1 MIAHDCNVL
10 QTLASYAEITSD
22 IVAIEVTLS
31 QILKSKPTAK
41 RLCQQ
46 IFGNA
51 KLHSPPGISRL
62 LRLHLEQAD
71 RLGLTSSQAKALKN
85 TIAFGHQLYAQ
96 AQSTFPAFTEPP
108 IAAQFLCNTIGWS
121 NVEQFAILVLDVK
134 NQILGTQILTK
145 GGLTCVEIS
154 PREIFEI
161 VLRLNGYSF
170 IVGHNHPSGAI
181 GPSSEDL
188 ELTRNILQGAKILDL
203 NCLDHFIVASG
214 AWRSLRESTGLWF

>member
-1 MIAHDCNVL
+1 MIAHDCKAL
-10 QTLASYAEITSD
+10 QTNAPYAEITSD
-22 IVAIEVTLS
+22 IGAIEVTLS

-51 KLHSPPGISRL
+51 QLYSPHAISRL
-62 LRLHLEQAD
+62 LRLHLEQPD
-71 RLGLTSSQAKALKN
+71 RLGLTSTQTKALKN
-85 TIAFGHQLYAQ
+85 AIAFGHQLYAQ
-96 AQSTFPAFTEPP
+96 AQSTLPAFTEPP

-121 NVEQFAILVLDVK
+121 NVEQFAILVLDIK
-134 NQILGTQILTK
+134 NQILGTQVLTK

-188 ELTRNILQGAKILDL
+188 ELTRNILQGAKVLDL
-203 NCLDHFIVASG
+203 NCLDHFIVAGG
-214 AWRSLRESTGLWF
+214 AWRSLRESAGLWF